1 MYYINPKYILVDFLR
16 KNVED
21 CRSERKGILIEK
33 THDISVSSNLINYDD
48 LGGYVFSYIDKI
60 VKNDVE
66 LVKWKDYFILFRE
79 KKILFKENLEAED
92 EVKIFYGSV
101 VKNWIFWDKV
111 ISSVSEN
118 EYPRMS
124 VSVISSSGNRLG
136 RYDAPVVTNI
146 QFEVSVW
153 TKEKSNTQSFSI
165 DGSIYFGDELAERLS
180 YDVMKVL
187 RLKESELMNTLFD
200 FEPIQSIARE
210 VMYDEDLQAF
220 RKVVEFSMSCINVG
234 YK

>member
-16 KNVED
+16 KNIED

-33 THDISVSSNLINYDD
+33 THNISVTSNLINYDD

-79 KKILFKENLEAED
+79 KKILFKENLEEED
-92 EVKIFYGSV
+92 VVKITYGGV

-165 DGSIYFGDELAERLS
+165 DGSIYYGDELAERLS
-180 YDVMKVL
+180 YEVMKVL
-187 RLKESELMNTLFD
+187 RLKESELMSTLFD

>member
-33 THDISVSSNLINYDD
+33 THNISVTSNLINYDD

-60 VKNDVE
+60 VKNDIE

-79 KKILFKENLEAED
+79 KKILFKENLEEED
-92 EVKIFYGSV
+92 VVKITYGGV

-165 DGSIYFGDELAERLS
+165 DGSIYYGDELAERLS
-180 YDVMKVL
+180 YEVMKVL
-187 RLKESELMNTLFD
+187 RLKESELMSTLFD